1 MKRLIKL
8 SLALLISFTS
18 IAQDVI
24 FKKDKSEIKSKIIE
38 ITDDL
43 IKYKKWELQDG
54 PLYNIRKS
62 EVFMIIYANGQREI
76 MEEKVVSTPVV
87 AAPLVDKPI
96 DTVVD
101 YKNKKI
107 NHSISRAYSSFKS
120 PLNIGIDQEF
130 RIVKNFLNLNSLI
143 EYTSGEGFF
152 NTAFGLHISAYLPLN
167 RLLQNYKNQDKG
179 LFVFGQAGYT
189 VNNLTV
195 DNSFGKETY
204 SSGGFSWRVGLDYMF
219 TKGIGVTAFTSG
231 AKSFRGGIVFSF

>member
-87 AAPLVDKPI
+87 AAPFVDKPI

-107 NHSISRAYSSFKS
+107 NHSISRA
-120 PLNIGIDQEF
+120 
-130 RIVKNFLNLNSLI
+130 
-143 EYTSGEGFF
+143 
-152 NTAFGLHISAYLPLN
+152 
-167 RLLQNYKNQDKG
+167 
-179 LFVFGQAGYT
+179 
-189 VNNLTV
+189 
-195 DNSFGKETY
+195 
-204 SSGGFSWRVGLDYMF
+204 
-219 TKGIGVTAFTSG
+219 
-231 AKSFRGGIVFSF
+231 